1 MLPTNSNRFGEN
13 LSPQVKKM
21 NGKMAIIIQFAT
33 EWFKILIFKIANLCK
48 ILTMKWQ
55 TTNVDMEDLKP

>member
-1 MLPTNSNRFGEN
+1 
-13 LSPQVKKM
+13 
-21 NGKMAIIIQFAT
+21 MAIIIQFAT

>member
-1 MLPTNSNRFGEN
+1 VLPTNSNRFGEN

-48 ILTMKWQ
+48 ILTMK
-55 TTNVDMEDLKP
+55 